1 MVLYQLSDLL
11 LVYRYFRYE
20 YYIVAI
26 AVFALIAGV
35 VLANKYHQEKALELL
50 TNNPLESL
58 TAKELLILGQITEGK
73 TNKEIAVL
81 NYVEISTVKT
91 HINNIFSKLS
101 VKNRKEA
108 SKVHLHYA
116 EFIKSTLSPPAQI

>member
-1 MVLYQLSDLL
+1 MTNLSIIRITLKVGIITGGLMVLYQLSDLL

-50 TNNPLESL
+50 THL
-58 TAKELLILGQITEGK
+58 TQKH
-73 TNKEIAVL
+73 
-81 NYVEISTVKT
+81 SR
-91 HINNIFSKLS
+91 
-101 VKNRKEA
+101 NR
-108 SKVHLHYA
+108 V
-116 EFIKSTLSPPAQI
+116 